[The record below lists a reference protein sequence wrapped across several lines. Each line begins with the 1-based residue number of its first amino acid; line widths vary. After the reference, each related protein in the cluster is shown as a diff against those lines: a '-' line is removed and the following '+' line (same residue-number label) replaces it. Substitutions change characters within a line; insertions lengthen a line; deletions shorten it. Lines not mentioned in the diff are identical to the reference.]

1 MLRIKP
7 DIQTPKAQGHC
18 CGQGHLKH
26 IIRTQIEQSRRQS
39 DQQAREQRQA
49 STLQTLA
56 PARKRHQQQ
65 PMPEAETPGG
75 LSRVI
80 TAERHHAAVHQRS
93 QGGNLGGE
101 IQQRLPSLPA
111 PTGKETKRTAMVEGA
126 VEIVG
131 LIPGWNSALVNPPE
145 AIQDCGQQPDQ
156 NNPKAEAPP
165 LSHAISSRR
174 RSS

>member
-7 DIQTPKAQGHC
+7 DIQTPKAQGHG
-18 CGQGHLKH
+18 CGQGHFEH
-26 IIRTQIEQSRRQS
+26 VIRSQLQQSRRQS
-39 DQQAREQRQA
+39 DQHTSQQGQAD
-49 STLQTLA
+49 TVQTTA
-56 PARKRHQQQ
+56 PARHRHQQQ
-65 PMPEAETPGG
+65 PVPQAETPGG
-75 LSRVI
+75 LSGII

-101 IQQRLPSLPA
+101 IQQRRPSLPA
-111 PTGKETKRTAMVEGA
+111 SSREKTKRTAMVESA

-145 AIQDCGQQPDQ
+145 AIQNGGHQPDQ
-156 NNPKAEAPP
+156 NHPEAEAPT
-165 LSHAISSRR
+165 LSHTISNRR